1 MPSRAS
7 TSVWW
12 KPRSSHS
19 RSCPACDSQAG
30 QVVDRRDR
38 LVLRA
43 GRAAGASAGVATIGF
58 ALPVVAAPSRQPTT
72 VPIVTSAGP
81 SGSVPVTVSSV
92 VVHAIPIAAARL
104 RRADAD
110 SRSAPGG
117 ASCGSSDTLSPL
129 VTILPSSASR
139 SIVGRTAVIAS
150 AVPATHDPAR
160 LAQRRRRHA

>member
-1 MPSRAS
+1 M
-7 TSVWW
+7 
-12 KPRSSHS
+12 
-19 RSCPACDSQAG
+19 
-30 QVVDRRDR
+30 
-38 LVLRA
+38 
-43 GRAAGASAGVATIGF
+43 ASAGVATIGV

-92 VVHAIPIAAARL
+92 VVQAIPIAADRL
-104 RRADAD
+104 RRAGAD

-139 SIVGRTAVIAS
+139 SMVGRTAVIAS
-150 AVPATHDPAR
+150 AVPATTTRRASRSGAGATVTWSPSRTPR
-160 LAQRRRRHA
+160 LPSSRSSQSSLAAGTVGDRGDGAGGAGAGQPDRVPR